1 MWINLI
7 SAVGVLVGLIFVFDA
22 RRITKKNFS
31 SADENK
37 ITLGIKIFGAL
48 LILIFGMLVFINVK

>member
-7 SAVGVLVGLIFVFDA
+7 SAVGVLVGLIFVYDA

-31 SADENK
+31 TADENK

-48 LILIFGMLVFINVK
+48 LILIFGMLVFI

>member
-7 SAVGVLVGLIFVFDA
+7 SAVGVLVGLIFVYDA

-31 SADENK
+31 TADENK
-37 ITLGIKIFGAL
+37 ITLGIKIFGAI
-48 LILIFGMLVFINVK
+48 LILIFGMLVFI

>member
-7 SAVGVLVGLIFVFDA
+7 SAVGVLVGLIFVYDA
-22 RRITKKNFS
+22 RRITKKNFA

-48 LILIFGMLVFINVK
+48 LIFVFGMLVFVNVK